1 MLSIESLVPGDIVD
15 LKEVANQIGVKD
27 SRFEAISTHPGGMG
41 FCIHLKNLE
50 NLKGYALKCVRPDLV
65 SNNNTLDR
73 FYDEIDVW
81 LSASAC
87 DAIVEAIAVVRI
99 NEIPAILSTWMDGGD
114 LSNSISK
121 LDASHKFETIIRT
134 VRALSWVQS
143 TLGVIH
149 RDLKPANILL
159 DKELLAYISDWGLA
173 RPISQLFLRENTET
187 APVVIER
194 PDRTQIGSFL
204 GTVIYASPEQ
214 IKNAV
219 NVDHRSDIY
228 SLGCIMYE
236 METGSPP
243 FSGSSIPEIA
253 YQHIH
258 TQARKLGGGWS
269 RTTLG
274 LEYVIDRCLSKTP
287 DDRYSTYQ
295 ELEDDLLDIASKKG
309 FPIGRCKI
317 STRYKRYPLGKGHII
332 YDQIFRNLTLK
343 SETHGVMELDQV
355 EPFLVEAENL
365 MALGRYIEAEKFLR
379 PLYIPDFLEEP
390 SVWHFGHTITE
401 NYAFCLQNIAD
412 RLDEALVIFGKLNSM
427 DQKPAEFYVNYS
439 LAILKSRNWT
449 KALDI
454 CQAGLTLYP
463 RDYDLLG
470 NYTISLRNS
479 GDFEKAYENAK
490 QRLLIRQDVHSIE
503 EMVSVLQAKRDKHR
517 NNDLPEAIKIA
528 EVEYGFIKEGLK
540 LTPNFPSLKIS
551 EIQFLIF
558 INANAKVIEAC
569 QKMINDEHI
578 PSTYRQIAFVEMVD
592 LLGEGEHFKTAL
604 DLIDKQIGL
613 ITDEYIKKRLMLVKM
628 RTYADKF
635 MIGFN
640 SKEGER
646 VVIREVVDFF
656 LTKDGGKYIDEL
668 MAARVLEWLG
678 NVSEAEYILRD
689 IINSSPNEWKARK
702 ELVLLLQRRGCI
714 NDAVTEANRFVNICP
729 WRTESY
735 DTLNYIAQ
743 KAGNFQL
750 SGQVKL
756 KGDNIFAQEMTLF
769 DCLKKSCGF

>member
-1 MLSIESLVPGDIVD
+1 MLSFESLVPGDIVD

-41 FCIHLKNLE
+41 FCIQIKNLE
-50 NLKGYALKCVRPDLV
+50 DLKSYALKCFRPDLV
-65 SNNNTLDR
+65 SNNNSLDR

-87 DAIVEAIAVVRI
+87 DAVVEAIAVVRI
-99 NEIPAILSTWMDGGD
+99 NETPAILSTWMDGGD

-121 LDASHKFETIIRT
+121 LDASHKFETIVRT

-173 RPISQLFLRENTET
+173 RPIGQLLLRENNKTT
-187 APVVIER
+187 PIVIER
-194 PDRTQIGSFL
+194 PDRTQTGSFL

-214 IKNAV
+214 IKNAA

-269 RTTLG
+269 KTTLG
-274 LEYVIDRCLSKTP
+274 LEHVIARCLSKIP

-295 ELEDDLLDIASKKG
+295 ELENDLMDIANKKG

-317 STRYKRYPLGKGHII
+317 SSRYKRYPLGKGQVVLGQII
-332 YDQIFRNLTLK
+332 RNLTKK
-343 SETHGVMELDQV
+343 SETHGIVELDQV

-365 MALGRYIEAEKFLR
+365 MVLGRYIEAEKILR
-379 PLYIPDFLEEP
+379 PLYIPDFLEEQG
-390 SVWHFGHTITE
+390 VWHFGHTIAE
-401 NYAFCLQNIAD
+401 NYAFCLQNIAG
-412 RLDEALVIFGKLNSM
+412 RLDESIVIFDKLNFM
-427 DQKPAEFYVNYS
+427 AQKPAEFYVNYS
-439 LAILKSRNWT
+439 LSILKSRNWT

-454 CQAGLTLYP
+454 CEAGLALYP

-470 NYTISLRNS
+470 NYTISLRNN
-479 GDFEKAYENAK
+479 GDFDKAYENAK
-490 QRLLIRQDVHSIE
+490 QRLIIRQDVHSIE

-528 EVEYGFIKEGLK
+528 EIEYGFIKEGLK
-540 LTPNFPSLKIS
+540 LNPNFPSLRIS
-551 EIQFLIF
+551 EIQFLKF
-558 INANAKVIEAC
+558 INASAKVVEAC
-569 QKMINDEHI
+569 QKIINNEHI
-578 PSTYRQIAFVEMVD
+578 PSTYRQIAFIEMVD
-592 LLGEGEHFKTAL
+592 LLGEGDHFKPAL
-604 DLIDKQIGL
+604 DLIDKQMCSMP
-613 ITDEYIKKRLMLVKM
+613 DELFKKRLVLVKM
-628 RTYADKF
+628 RTYADKY

-646 VVIREVVDFF
+646 IVIREVVDFF
-656 LTKDGGKYIDEL
+656 LTKDDGKYIDEL
-668 MAARVLEWLG
+668 IAARVLEWLG
-678 NVSEAEYILRD
+678 NLGEAEFLLRNL
-689 IINSSPNEWKARK
+689 INSSPNEWRARK
-702 ELVLLLQRRGCI
+702 ELVLLLQRSGRI
-714 NDAVTEANRFVNICP
+714 NDAITEANNYVNICP
-729 WRTESY
+729 WRAESY
-735 DTLNYIAQ
+735 DTLCYVAG
-743 KAGNFQL
+743 KAGNSQL
-750 SGQVKL
+750 SGQAKL
-756 KGDNIFAQEMTLF
+756 KGDNIFAQEMKLF
-769 DCLKKSCGF
+769 DSLKKSCGF